1 MAKITRIECE
11 KRRERIKDLAFSKL
25 LNANEIREVL
35 IKEGFHPPGARQIKR
50 DMKILR
56 EEFVKELGKN
66 PLADILSEGREQCN
80 RIIRS
85 AWLNYARADNDKAKN
100 FYLNT
105 ILQAEKEKAE
115 LYKKVGLLKAE
126 VQQVEDVAAR
136 IIKAVVEAEK
146 D

>member
-1 MAKITRIECE
+1 
-11 KRRERIKDLAFSKL
+11 
-25 LNANEIREVL
+25 
-35 IKEGFHPPGARQIKR
+35 
-50 DMKILR
+50 MKILR